1 MKIQNL
7 EVQDGVIIVQ
17 LINVYDLDQKI
28 SVEMTTDLEVTRIT
42 NDSLNYGND
51 LVNEI
56 NLLKSHIKEIVSAY
70 E

>member
-56 NLLKSHIKEIVSAY
+56 NLLKSHIKEITSAY

>member
-1 MKIQNL
+1 MKIESL
-7 EVQDGVIIVQ
+7 EVQDGVI
-17 LINVYDLDQKI
+17 LIKLVNVYDLDQRI
-28 SVEMTTDLEVTRIT
+28 ELELTTDLEVTRIT

-56 NLLKSHIKEIVSAY
+56 NLLKSHIKEIISAY